1 MQSKENN
8 KPSIALYYPSLE
20 HSGGIERVVVEL
32 CRIFSEKGYPCTL
45 LTDVE
50 PQFYRNRI
58 HVECVQLPQAIEE
71 RKQRWKD
78 CIHRNNIKY
87 VICNGGFE
95 APDLQ
100 DIDFIHEAGAKVI
113 NTVHFSFPSPMLFNE
128 AWQSYENAKQM
139 GVKCDAVATVN
150 KLDSVWWRAMGC
162 NAYPVR
168 NPFTYYDHSEK
179 TRDYT
184 SHTIVWVGR
193 GAPPKKPVEAIQ
205 VIAEVAKEVHDV
217 KLLMVGV
224 ENGQKGYGK
233 YVKQLGIE
241 KNVEFIAPTNEIG
254 QYYEQAS
261 IHMLTSVTE
270 SFCLVVAEAKSY
282 HLPTI
287 MYDVPFIELV
297 EDGKGVI
304 IHEQSDIRGM
314 AASIVDLFRNPSRLQ
329 QMSEDAFST
338 LADFTD
344 EEVTA
349 RWQTIFESLDRG
361 ECYKPNPKDPTE
373 IIVREVYSAWMNHCR
388 QNVWKIDFFDNL
400 ERATGHSM
408 KGVIEGFKTK
418 IIEPLKKLKRII
430 R

>member
-1 MQSKENN
+1 MQTNLAKYSL
-8 KPSIALYYPSLE
+8 ALYYPSLE

-32 CRIFSEKGYPCTL
+32 CRIFSEKGYRCFL

-50 PQFYRNRI
+50 PQFYKNRI
-58 HVECVQLPQAIEE
+58 LVECVQLPQAITD
-71 RKQRWKD
+71 RKQSWAD
-78 CIHRNNIKY
+78 CIHKHNIRF
-87 VICNGGFE
+87 VICNGGFG

-113 NTVHFSFPSPMLFNE
+113 NTIHFSFPSPMLFNE
-128 AWQSYENAKQM
+128 AWQSYENAQRI
-139 GVKCDAVATVN
+139 GLKCDAVATVN
-150 KLDSVWWRAMGC
+150 KLDALWWRAMGC

-179 TRDYT
+179 TRDYS

-193 GAPPKKPVEAIQ
+193 GAPQKKPVEALQI
-205 VIAEVAKEVHDV
+205 IAEVAKHVPDI
-217 KLLMVGV
+217 KLLMVGI

-261 IHMLTSVTE
+261 LHMLTSVTE

-297 EDGKGVI
+297 EDGKGVV
-304 IHEQSDIRGM
+304 IHEQSDIKGM
-314 AASIVDLFRNPSRLQ
+314 ANSIIELFANPTRLQ
-329 QMSEDAFST
+329 LMGEEAFSN
-338 LADFTD
+338 LSDFTD
-344 EEVTA
+344 DEVVA
-349 RWQTIFESLDRG
+349 RWQTIFDSLERG
-361 ECYKPNPKDPTE
+361 ECHKPNLKDPNE
-373 IIVREVYSAWMNHCR
+373 IIIREVYSAWMNHCR
-388 QNVWKIDFFDNL
+388 QNVWKIDFFGNL
-400 ERATGHSM
+400 ERATGRSM
-408 KGVIEGFKTK
+408 KGIIDGFTNK
-418 IIEPLKKLKRII
+418 IIEPLKKIKRII